1 MPTLK
6 QKIQDDMKT
15 AMKAREK
22 EKLMTIRTLLSEIK
36 NFEIDNGE
44 QDDTGIQVIISRM
57 VKQWKDAIEDYRKG
71 DRDDLIKE
79 SEKKI
84 EVLKQ
89 YLPEQM
95 SEEDLKGVIQK
106 VIDGS
111 EQKQAGPII
120 GQVISMTQGQADGKA
135 IAKLVNQMLRE

>member
-120 GQVISMTQGQADGKA
+120 GQVISMTQGQADGKT